1 MQRYL
6 AEARDIKLETMN
18 DLVNYV
24 CAGLIYKEQLK
35 QDAVILAL
43 LDRVKH
49 GDLKFSEALE
59 QMP

>member
-1 MQRYL
+1 
-6 AEARDIKLETMN
+6 MN

-35 QDAVILAL
+35 QDELILTL